1 MSTSYWKKVGRGKWW
16 KNCRLSTCCSRT
28 AKGNFFLNRFAKN
41 YSVCYANFYCNFR
54 HAKLIKVYKE
64 KKIHH
69 HHEYKSS
76 KNSTVQTVL
85 KESRLQLTFMTSS
98 LVTFFLAKLTTILT
112 WWVVVLPFSLQN
124 LEEKIIKEFVT
135 FFSFFQASIWLLQR
149 NTRKKMSF
157 CNRYAFREIELTL

>member
-69 HHEYKSS
+69 HHRHEYKSS

-98 LVTFFLAKLTTILT
+98 LVTFFSCETNNNFDMMGGRTAFFPSKPWGKDNKRICHFFFLSFKLLSDCYKATQGRK
-112 WWVVVLPFSLQN
+112 WV
-124 LEEKIIKEFVT
+124 FVIDML
-135 FFSFFQASIWLLQR
+135 FG
-149 NTRKKMSF
+149 
-157 CNRYAFREIELTL
+157 

>member
-1 MSTSYWKKVGRGKWW
+1 M
-16 KNCRLSTCCSRT
+16 
-28 AKGNFFLNRFAKN
+28 NRFAKN

-69 HHEYKSS
+69 HHRHEYKSS

-98 LVTFFLAKLTTILT
+98 LVTFFSCETNNNFDMMGGRTA
-112 WWVVVLPFSLQN
+112 
-124 LEEKIIKEFVT
+124 
-135 FFSFFQASIWLLQR
+135 FFPSKPWGKDNKRICHFFLLFQASIWLLQS

-157 CNRYAFREIELTL
+157 GNRYAFRVIEMWDVVVADKNLRNSRVQRRGNIIQKVVFLTFRF